1 MLYGYLL
8 YLHAFLDGV
17 GAAGSGER
25 TSGPGGRFRR
35 HRALGVAAGP
45 VTGSRL
51 FPI

>member
-25 TSGPGGRFRR
+25 TSGPGGRFRG
-35 HRALGVAAGP
+35 HRVAAGP
-45 VTGSRL
+45 MTGSRF